1 MILLIISTVLN
12 FYTNDVEIKRGDSTF
27 IPYFGMEI
35 EEKDTIIVKDS
46 SKAEILYSDS
56 SSLLIDENSRITTT
70 SGKNRNIFLSI
81 GRVWAKV
88 KSLLRGQSFEIN
100 SPISVSGIRG
110 TEFTVSYKEDKSEV
124 KVISGK
130 VKIREFLTGSEALL
144 ERERM
149 ALIKRG
155 LPLKIQKFKIEEL
168 ERWNRWKEK
177 HLKDIIRRIEIA
189 LERGNIMRSSLLI
202 KQGYTL
208 ARRLN
213 LTEEY
218 RAEIGELK
226 KRYEKI
232 QKKQGLID
240 KQLQD
245 IRYGL
250 RMKNPLLIKIEPLV
264 IDLREMVG
272 ELSKQRKELVEY
284 ISEHK
289 KFEAMQILSVAKI
302 LMKQI
307 DTRIKTIP
315 TRTLDRVVAEA
326 EKDYRIVKE
335 IESEKYLNMEIK
347 DRAKEALKLTK
358 ARKVRVKKLQH
369 QIKRTIADYN
379 RIKEDIYRLKREI
392 NR

>member
-1 MILLIISTVLN
+1 
-12 FYTNDVEIKRGDSTF
+12 
-27 IPYFGMEI
+27 
-35 EEKDTIIVKDS
+35 
-46 SKAEILYSDS
+46 
-56 SSLLIDENSRITTT
+56 
-70 SGKNRNIFLSI
+70 
-81 GRVWAKV
+81 
-88 KSLLRGQSFEIN
+88 
-100 SPISVSGIRG
+100 
-110 TEFTVSYKEDKSEV
+110 
-124 KVISGK
+124 
-130 VKIREFLTGSEALL
+130 
-144 ERERM
+144 
-149 ALIKRG
+149 
-155 LPLKIQKFKIEEL
+155 
-168 ERWNRWKEK
+168 
-177 HLKDIIRRIEIA
+177 
-189 LERGNIMRSSLLI
+189 
-202 KQGYTL
+202 
-208 ARRLN
+208 
-213 LTEEY
+213 
-218 RAEIGELK
+218 
-226 KRYEKI
+226 
-232 QKKQGLID
+232 
-240 KQLQD
+240 
-245 IRYGL
+245 
-250 RMKNPLLIKIEPLV
+250 MKNPLLIKIEPLV